1 MENYGSYGYIIVPK
15 CIGHNTYSDVIGRKA
30 RSAPLQVLDEDNGN
44 CFLTSRKIPVIFL
57 TNFI

>member
-30 RSAPLQVLDEDNGN
+30 RSAPLQVLDEDNGKL
-44 CFLTSRKIPVIFL
+44 FSY
-57 TNFI
+57 